1 MDSMLIIPPIF
12 GIAGLLVALFLYL
25 VVLRYD
31 GGTDKVMKIADQIH
45 LRSNGIYAK
54 RVFVPFSFCFCFDCP
69 FLFSIRA

>member
-31 GGTDKVMKIADQIH
+31 GVQI
-45 LRSNGIYAK
+45 RS
-54 RVFVPFSFCFCFDCP
+54 
-69 FLFSIRA
+69 